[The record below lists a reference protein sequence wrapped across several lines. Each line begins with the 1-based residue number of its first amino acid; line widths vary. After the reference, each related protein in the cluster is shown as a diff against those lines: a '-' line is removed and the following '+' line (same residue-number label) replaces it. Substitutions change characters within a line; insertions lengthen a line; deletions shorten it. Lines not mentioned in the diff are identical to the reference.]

1 MKGATKPRRT
11 PSMATAPH
19 PSPERQRGL
28 GFKVWGLG
36 HSEGSICV
44 CGMSNCQNDG
54 LLSGKDLGFRAQ
66 GLLFTVEEPRSED
79 NHVQIPA

>member
-1 MKGATKPRRT
+1 M
-11 PSMATAPH
+11 
-19 PSPERQRGL
+19 
-28 GFKVWGLG
+28 G
-36 HSEGSICV
+36 HSEGSTCV

-54 LLSGKDLGFRAQ
+54 LISGKGLGFRAQ